1 MPNPNKL
8 DNALSS
14 LLESIH
20 KKLVRVLT
28 MSDNYYETLGVQK
41 NASQKEITAAFRKL
55 ARKYHPDVNPDN
67 SEAEEKFKEINEAHS
82 VLSDPE
88 KRNQYDTFGNSRN
101 NFQTGDFFGGNPFG
115 NVNFSGGNFQN
126 SDFFSS
132 MFGGHTQQPQH
143 SPVSHEKELDVKV
156 TLEEAFHGAKRVVNI
171 AGKRLQIS
179 IPPGVDQGS
188 RVHIKLNT
196 NTIKDL
202 YLNISMEESLRYSR
216 KGNDLY
222 VEIDIPLLD
231 AVLGGEI
238 EITDLQGITHTLEIP
253 QQTANNTNFRLAGK
267 GIPSLSKNDMTGDL
281 IAVMRV
287 VIPSDLS
294 SEELELFEQLNQIRN
309 KVN

>member
-101 NFQTGDFFGGNPFG
+101 NFHTGDFFGGNPFG

-171 AGKRLQIS
+171 DGKRLQIS

>member
-67 SEAEEKFKEINEAHS
+67 TEAEEKFKEINEAHS

-115 NVNFSGGNFQN
+115 NVNFNGGNFQN

-132 MFGGHTQQPQH
+132 MFGGQTRQPQH

-171 AGKRLQIS
+171 DGKRLQIS
-179 IPPGVDQGS
+179 IPPGVNQGS

-202 YLNISMEESLRYSR
+202 YLNISMEESLKYSR

-231 AVLGGEI
+231 TVLGGEF

-253 QQTANNTNFRLAGK
+253 QQTANGTNFRLAGK
-267 GIPSLSKNDMTGDL
+267 GIPPLSKNDMTGDL
-281 IAVMRV
+281 VAVMRV

-294 SEELELFEQLNQIRN
+294 PEELELFEQLNQIRN

>member
-171 AGKRLQIS
+171 DGKRLQIS

-267 GIPSLSKNDMTGDL
+267 GIPSLSKIAMTGDL

-287 VIPSDLS
+287 VIPSALS
-294 SEELELFEQLNQIRN
+294 
-309 KVN
+309 

>member
-1 MPNPNKL
+1 LPNPNKL

-171 AGKRLQIS
+171 DGKRLQIS

-222 VEIDIPLLD
+222 IEIDIPLLD

>member
-88 KRNQYDTFGNSRN
+88 KRNQYDTFGNSGN

-143 SPVSHEKELDVKV
+143 SSVSHEKELDVKV

-171 AGKRLQIS
+171 DGKRLQIS

-294 SEELELFEQLNQIRN
+294 PEELELFEQLNQIRN

>member
-101 NFQTGDFFGGNPFG
+101 NFQTGDFFGGNPFV

-171 AGKRLQIS
+171 DGKRLQIS

-222 VEIDIPLLD
+222 IEIDIPLLD

-294 SEELELFEQLNQIRN
+294 SEELELFQQLNQIRN

>member
-1 MPNPNKL
+1 
-8 DNALSS
+8 
-14 LLESIH
+14 
-20 KKLVRVLT
+20 

-171 AGKRLQIS
+171 DGKRLQIS

-222 VEIDIPLLD
+222 V
-231 AVLGGEI
+231 
-238 EITDLQGITHTLEIP
+238 
-253 QQTANNTNFRLAGK
+253 
-267 GIPSLSKNDMTGDL
+267 
-281 IAVMRV
+281 
-287 VIPSDLS
+287 
-294 SEELELFEQLNQIRN
+294 
-309 KVN
+309 

>member
-171 AGKRLQIS
+171 DGKRLQIS

>member
-171 AGKRLQIS
+171 DGKRLQIS

-222 VEIDIPLLD
+222 VDIDIPLLD

>member
-156 TLEEAFHGAKRVVNI
+156 TLEEAFHGAKRVVI
-171 AGKRLQIS
+171 IDGKRLQIS

-222 VEIDIPLLD
+222 IEIDIPLLD

>member
-1 MPNPNKL
+1 
-8 DNALSS
+8 
-14 LLESIH
+14 
-20 KKLVRVLT
+20 

-67 SEAEEKFKEINEAHS
+67 TEAEEKFKEINEAHS

-115 NVNFSGGNFQN
+115 NVNFNGGNFQN

-132 MFGGHTQQPQH
+132 MFGGQTQQPQH

-171 AGKRLQIS
+171 DGKRLQIS

-222 VEIDIPLLD
+222 VDIDIPLLD

-253 QQTANNTNFRLAGK
+253 QQTANNTSFRLAGK
-267 GIPSLSKNDMTGDL
+267 GIPPLSKNDMTGDL

-294 SEELELFEQLNQIRN
+294 S
-309 KVN
+309 

>member
-143 SPVSHEKELDVKV
+143 SPVSHEKELMDY
-156 TLEEAFHGAKRVVNI
+156 G
-171 AGKRLQIS
+171 
-179 IPPGVDQGS
+179 
-188 RVHIKLNT
+188 
-196 NTIKDL
+196 
-202 YLNISMEESLRYSR
+202 
-216 KGNDLY
+216 
-222 VEIDIPLLD
+222 
-231 AVLGGEI
+231 
-238 EITDLQGITHTLEIP
+238 LEILKSDIREISTLSMSSLQNP
-253 QQTANNTNFRLAGK
+253 INF
-267 GIPSLSKNDMTGDL
+267 ISPSK
-281 IAVMRV
+281 
-287 VIPSDLS
+287 
-294 SEELELFEQLNQIRN
+294 
-309 KVN
+309 

>member
-171 AGKRLQIS
+171 DGKRLQIS

-202 YLNISMEESLRYSR
+202 YLNISMEESLGYSR

>member
-1 MPNPNKL
+1 
-8 DNALSS
+8 
-14 LLESIH
+14 
-20 KKLVRVLT
+20 

-115 NVNFSGGNFQN
+115 NVNFNGGNFQN

-132 MFGGHTQQPQH
+132 MFGGQTQQPQH

-171 AGKRLQIS
+171 DGKRLQIS

-222 VEIDIPLLD
+222 VDIDIPLLD

>member
-171 AGKRLQIS
+171 DGKRLQIS

-222 VEIDIPLLD
+222 IEIDIPLLD
-231 AVLGGEI
+231 AVLGGKI

>member
-1 MPNPNKL
+1 
-8 DNALSS
+8 
-14 LLESIH
+14 
-20 KKLVRVLT
+20 

-41 NASQKEITAAFRKL
+41 GASQKEITAAFRKL

-88 KRNQYDTFGNSRN
+88 KRNQYDTFGNSRS
-101 NFQTGDFFGGNPFG
+101 NFHAGGPFGGSPFG
-115 NVNFSGGNFQN
+115 NVNFNGGNFQN

-132 MFGGHTQQPQH
+132 MFGGQTRPTQDP
-143 SPVSHEKELDVKV
+143 PVSHEKELDVKV
-156 TLEEAFHGAKRVVNI
+156 TLEEAFHGAKRVINI
-171 AGKRLQIS
+171 DGKRLQIS

-196 NTIKDL
+196 NSIKDL
-202 YLNISMEESLRYSR
+202 YLNISLEASLRYSR
-216 KGNDLY
+216 QGNDLY
-222 VEIDIPLLD
+222 VDIDLPLLD

-253 QQTANNTNFRLAGK
+253 KQTANNTVFRLAGK
-267 GIPSLSKNDMTGDL
+267 GIPPLSKNDMTGDL
-281 IAVMRV
+281 VAVMRV
-287 VIPSDLS
+287 VIPSNLTP
-294 SEELELFEQLNQIRN
+294 EELELFEQLNQIRN

>member
-55 ARKYHPDVNPDN
+55 ARKYHPDVNPDDT
-67 SEAEEKFKEINEAHS
+67 EAEEKFKEINEAHS

-115 NVNFSGGNFQN
+115 NVNFNGGNFQN

-132 MFGGHTQQPQH
+132 MFGGQTRQPQH

-171 AGKRLQIS
+171 DGKRLQIS
-179 IPPGVDQGS
+179 IPPGVNQGS

-202 YLNISMEESLRYSR
+202 YLNISMEESLKYSR

-231 AVLGGEI
+231 AVLGGEF
-238 EITDLQGITHTLEIP
+238 EIIDLQGITHTLEIP
-253 QQTANNTNFRLAGK
+253 QQTANGTNFRLAGK
-267 GIPSLSKNDMTGDL
+267 GIPPLSKNDMLRKEIIL
-281 IAVMRV
+281 I
-287 VIPSDLS
+287 L
-294 SEELELFEQLNQIRN
+294 
-309 KVN
+309 

>member
-171 AGKRLQIS
+171 DGKRLQIS

-222 VEIDIPLLD
+222 IEIDIPLLD